1 MTDDKDHNLVLDI
14 LKQLQ
19 EWQKAIKQSLRTEF
33 GSVRAELQIIQ
44 QQLTTSHNMTVH
56 QRNELSRLEDRIARL
71 EAHTGIE
78 DSPQH

>member
-1 MTDDKDHNLVLDI
+1 MSKPALH
-14 LKQLQ
+14 
-19 EWQKAIKQSLRTEF
+19 KAQGNALFDAGNAEAMPQTL
-33 GSVRAELQIIQ
+33 GCCVWAELQIIQ

-71 EAHTGIE
+71 EAHTRIE

>member
-1 MTDDKDHNLVLDI
+1 MTAEEHNLVLDV

-19 EWQKAIKQSLRTEF
+19 EGQKAIKQTLRTEL

-44 QQLTTSHNMTVH
+44 QQLTTSHNMAVH
-56 QRNELSRLEDRIARL
+56 QKNELSRLEDRIARL

-78 DSPQH
+78 DNSHH